1 MGGRLVPHEILK
13 NEFPE
18 IYQEFLPKT
27 PLFRIHFEL
36 VTKYGQRKTVEIHKL
51 IFINLVMYKFIEVN
65 FYSFITISF
74 LGFPMS

>member
-1 MGGRLVPHEILK
+1 MGGRLVPHEIDNFNSKLK

-51 IFINLVMYKFIEVN
+51 VRFIKPL
-65 FYSFITISF
+65 
-74 LGFPMS
+74 

>member
-51 IFINLVMYKFIEVN
+51 VRFIKPL
-65 FYSFITISF
+65 
-74 LGFPMS
+74 